1 MLLRRLAPVRRI
13 ALLTSACLLV
23 IVAGGCN
30 DDGRT
35 LPPPRE
41 DQNLSISSV
50 ATTGVDGSLIDTT
63 DGFETLPIEGD
74 LEVIAPWRDGATI
87 DARYTCDGLNVSPAL
102 SWSPAPEGT
111 VEIAIT
117 LSDLDV
123 PGFVHWA
130 IAGLPSTATS
140 IAEGDVPLGA
150 YEAANSLGDIGYTGP
165 CPTAGSEHLYI
176 LTVHYLAEETGLEDG
191 VAGLDLLDLIQSV
204 ELSTA
209 EVSGVFART

>member
-1 MLLRRLAPVRRI
+1 MRRI
-13 ALLTSACLLV
+13 ALLTSACLIVLV
-23 IVAGGCN
+23 SGGCRH
-30 DDGRT
+30 DGRS
-35 LPPPRE
+35 LPPPRD

-50 ATTGVDGSLIDTT
+50 ATTGSDSSFVSST
-63 DGFETLPIEGD
+63 DGFQTLPSED
-74 LEVIAPWRDGATI
+74 LEVTAPWRDGATI
-87 DARYTCDGLNVSPAL
+87 DQRYTCDGPNVSPAL
-102 SWSPAPEGT
+102 SWSAAPEGT

-130 IAGLPSTATS
+130 IAGLSPTETS
-140 IAEGDVPLGA
+140 IAEGTVPLGA

-176 LTVHYLAEETGLEDG
+176 LTVHYPDEETGLEDG

-204 ELSTA
+204 EMSTA
-209 EVSGVFART
+209 EISGVFARA

>member
-1 MLLRRLAPVRRI
+1 MRRI
-13 ALLTSACLLV
+13 ALLTSACLIVL
-23 IVAGGCN
+23 VAGGCRE
-30 DDGRT
+30 DGRG
-35 LPPPRE
+35 LPPPRD
-41 DQNLSISSV
+41 DQNLSISSL
-50 ATTGVDGSLIDTT
+50 ATTGVDSSLVGST
-63 DGFETLPIEGD
+63 DGFETLPLDDD
-74 LEVIAPWRDGATI
+74 LVVTAPWRDGATI
-87 DARYTCDGLNVSPAL
+87 DSRYTCDGPNVSPAL

-130 IAGLPSTATS
+130 IAGIPASTTA
-140 IAEGDVPLGA
+140 IAEDTVPLGA
-150 YEAANSLGDIGYTGP
+150 YEAANSLGDNGYTGP
-165 CPTAGSEHLYI
+165 CPTAGSEHLYV